1 MMELKWR
8 IVAGEVVRNIQGDEC
23 AVTCMEVLG
32 IMRGTC
38 TREDKALVAAVRGAV
53 ETAVD
58 QQEQE
63 SRRGERKQEYGT
75 AGMLLCK

>member
-23 AVTCMEVLG
+23 AVTCMEVLRMMQG
-32 IMRGTC
+32 
-38 TREDKALVAAVRGAV
+38 TRENKALVA
-53 ETAVD
+53 AVD

-63 SRRGERKQEYGT
+63 SRRGLRGGKRKP
-75 AGMLLCK
+75 